1 MLLNEFL
8 KEHHM
13 VEEQAVAI
21 AQQRKDFETK
31 ISKLEAITAQQG
43 KQIQVLTAG
52 IQKDSEELQLSKPA
66 PTKLMETRSFSQAQC
81 AARSR

>member
-8 KEHHM
+8 KEHHK

-31 ISKLEAITAQQG
+31 ISKLEAIAAQQG

-52 IQKDSEELQLSKPA
+52 IQKVSAELQLSKPA
-66 PTKLMETRSFSQAQC
+66 PTTVVESP
-81 AARSR
+81 

>member
-8 KEHHM
+8 KERHK

-31 ISKLEAITAQQG
+31 SAN
-43 KQIQVLTAG
+43 
-52 IQKDSEELQLSKPA
+52 
-66 PTKLMETRSFSQAQC
+66 
-81 AARSR
+81 

>member
-8 KEHHM
+8 KEHHK

-31 ISKLEAITAQQG
+31 ISKLEAIAAQQG

-52 IQKDSEELQLSKPA
+52 IQKVSEQLQLSKPA
-66 PTKLMETRSFSQAQC
+66 PTTVVESP
-81 AARSR
+81 